1 MPVLVL
7 IGKDQNLN
15 IVHTK
20 NLIVVSVSKE
30 KHWACYKRLLR
41 LFFPSVP

>member
-1 MPVLVL
+1 MPVPVL
-7 IGKDQNLN
+7 IGKDPDLN
-15 IVHTK
+15 IVHAR

-41 LFFPSVP
+41 L